1 MLIKLNSKQAKLK
14 AELQEYFNG
23 LITPELKTELTNP
36 EHFEGGGPEFKK
48 AMRTMGADGW
58 IGLSWKKEFG
68 GKELSP
74 IEQYIFVETVM
85 RTGFPFPFLT
95 TESVGPMIAEYGS
108 DWAKDEIATKILQGK
123 LIFGIGYSE
132 PNSGTDL
139 ASLQTKAIKDG
150 DGYLINGQKMW
161 TSLANF
167 SDYIW
172 LAARTDF
179 EAKNHKGISMFIVPT
194 NDPGFSLT
202 AINTLGDVRTNATF
216 YENIKVPDSHLVGE
230 LNQGWSLITSQL
242 NLERLALVNHG
253 PVEEL
258 YKDVLEFAQNTKIDN
273 DKPLSDLSW
282 VKQNFAQIHSGI
294 EALKLICWKQTW
306 IMESNQLNMAE
317 ASVAKVYGSEFFIEA
332 YRLLMEIVGE
342 LSILKNNSELKILNA
357 RLERMYRTAS
367 ILTFGGGTN
376 EVQRDII
383 AMAGLLMPRS
393 R

>member
-1 MLIKLNSKQAKLK
+1 MLIKLNTEQAKLK

-273 DKPLSDLSW
+273 DKSLSDLSW

>member
-14 AELQEYFNG
+14 AELQEYFKG

-48 AMRTMGADGW
+48 AMRSMGADGW

-273 DKPLSDLSW
+273 DKSLSDLSW

>member
-1 MLIKLNSKQAKLK
+1 MLIQLNSNQKKLK
-14 AELQEYFNG
+14 HELQEYFKG

-273 DKPLSDLSW
+273 DKSLSDLSW

>member
-1 MLIKLNSKQAKLK
+1 MLIQLNSNQKKLK
-14 AELQEYFNG
+14 HELQEYFKG

-150 DGYLINGQKMW
+150 NGYLINGQKMW